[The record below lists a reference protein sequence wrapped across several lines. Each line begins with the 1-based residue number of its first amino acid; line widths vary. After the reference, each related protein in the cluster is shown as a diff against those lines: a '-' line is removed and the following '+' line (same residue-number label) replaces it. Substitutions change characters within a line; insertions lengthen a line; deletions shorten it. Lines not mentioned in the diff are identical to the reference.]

1 MCNPFFYLPIPK
13 GVYSLPKKLLI
24 NKFFFFF
31 FWGGVKTFLSFERE
45 GDPKP
50 RRPALVVSTVGVV
63 VHAVVHC
70 TALLLLQ
77 GAGII
82 STGLFI
88 T

>member
-24 NKFFFFF
+24 NNFFFFG
-31 FWGGVKTFLSFERE
+31 GGVKNFLIFEMK
-45 GDPKP
+45 GDPKL
-50 RRPALVVSTVGVV
+50 RRPAVVVSTVGVV

>member
-1 MCNPFFYLPIPK
+1 MLSFFLSAYSK
-13 GVYSLPKKLLI
+13 GSVFSAKKATYKQI
-24 NKFFFFF
+24 FFFFF
-31 FWGGVKTFLSFERE
+31 GGGVKTFLSFERE
-45 GDPKP
+45 GDPKI